1 MKMVSGAA
9 GIRDLVFSDEISVEG
24 SRAALLGFF
33 GLLDA
38 ADGNFAIVTP

>member
-1 MKMVSGAA
+1 MGAGAA
-9 GIRDLVFSDEISVEG
+9 GRRDLGFSDEISVEG
-24 SRAALLGFF
+24 SRTALLGFF